1 MNSKFSFVI
10 AGLFFVLVLS
20 AGGLSAAEKPVSPF
34 EVDRL
39 IQSPVFETK
48 DLKGARYLSS
58 SLRGKVFLLTFWAT
72 WCPACT
78 EEMSSLQSLS
88 RNKTF
93 KARGFEVVTVSVD
106 QSSSDTRNFLSK
118 RGMDL
123 LVLVDDR
130 KVIARQFKVF
140 SLPTTFL
147 IDRNGMIVEKFFG
160 EYDWTDKEVLAK
172 IEKLL

>member
-1 MNSKFSFVI
+1 MNNNFSFI
-10 AGLFFVLVLS
+10 ITGLLFVLVLCAS
-20 AGGLSAAEKPVSPF
+20 GLSAAEKPVSPF

-39 IQSPVFETK
+39 NQAPAFETK

-58 SLRGKVFLLTFWAT
+58 SLKGKVFLLTFWAT

-78 EEMSSLQSLS
+78 EEMPSLQSLS

-93 KARGFEVVTVSVD
+93 KAHGFEIVTVSVD

-118 RGMDL
+118 KGIDL
-123 LVLVDDR
+123 LVLLDGR

-160 EYDWTDKEVLAK
+160 EYDWTDAEILAK